1 MNAVAPDA
9 VEPAMNQQWTDEEI
23 KEIEE
28 NIALERMA
36 RPEEIAGAAAFLLS
50 DQADY
55 ITRATIPVNGGWY

>member
-1 MNAVAPDA
+1 
-9 VEPAMNQQWTDEEI
+9 MNQQWTDEEI

>member
-9 VEPAMNQQWTDEEI
+9 VETAMNQQWTDEEI